1 MRILVAFVALTL
13 ASVLHAQL
21 DTGLVRYRGGFDFK
35 EGIYLRFEAFRDN
48 APTIP
53 LKELTDAQG
62 RPVTDLMRG
71 DKLFHL
77 DSSSVR
83 LPVPLDNVWGLCN
96 NNVIYLRA
104 GDGFYRIGMMGSLCH
119 VLYESSYQDFSNYG
133 SGYMMGGPVTRTVQ
147 EQRILDMETGAFL
160 SLNAA
165 TMEQLLQRDVVLYEE
180 WSAVPVKK
188 RKEEVIFLFLR
199 RYNDRHPL
207 FFPIAGP

>member
-1 MRILVAFVALTL
+1 MRCFSAIAPLTL
-13 ASVLHAQL
+13 AFALHAQQ
-21 DTGLVRYRGGFDFK
+21 DTGLVRYRGGFDFN

-53 LKELTDAQG
+53 QKELTDAQG

-71 DKLFHL
+71 DKLFHP
-77 DSSSVR
+77 DSTGVR
-83 LPVPLDNVWGLCN
+83 VPLPLDQVWGLCN

-133 SGYMMGGPVTRTVQ
+133 YGYMMGGPVTRTVQ
-147 EQRILDMETGAFL
+147 EQRILDMESGAFL

-165 TMEQLLQRDVVLYEE
+165 TMEQLLKRDEVLYEE
-180 WSAVPVKK
+180 WSAIPVKK
-188 RKEEVIFLFLR
+188 RKEEVLFLFLR

-207 FFPIAGP
+207 FFPVTGS

>member
-1 MRILVAFVALTL
+1 MRILVAIVALAL

-21 DTGLVRYRGGFDFK
+21 DTGLVRYRGGFDFN

-48 APTIP
+48 EPTIP
-53 LKELTDAQG
+53 LKDLTDAQG
-62 RPVTDLMRG
+62 RPSADLMRG

-77 DSSSVR
+77 DSSGARV
-83 LPVPLDNVWGLCN
+83 PVTLDNVWGLCN
-96 NNVIYLRA
+96 NNVIYLQA
-104 GDGFYRIGMMGSLCH
+104 GKGFHRIGMMGSLCH
-119 VLYESSYQDFSNYG
+119 VLYESSYQDFSNY
-133 SGYMMGGPVTRTVQ
+133 GYMMGGPVTRTVQ

-165 TMEQLLQRDVVLYEE
+165 TMEQLLKRDEVLYEE

-188 RKEEVIFLFLR
+188 RKDEVIFLFLR

-207 FFPIAGP
+207 FFPSTVP